1 MGFNSGFKG
10 LSGRQNSMRRRAL
23 QTEWLQWIYQQVYM
37 FVTIADDRI
46 QHQCEEYS
54 NDIAF
59 ILSFATVYRLVSDLI
74 SEWSQTYFINTPKKK
89 IT

>member
-1 MGFNSGFKG
+1 
-10 LSGRQNSMRRRAL
+10 
-23 QTEWLQWIYQQVYM
+23 M